1 MNNTPRNIVLQLGS
15 LIALYLSVSFLL
27 TLIFGLI
34 NLAFPIASD
43 NYWEI
48 ESAGESVRMGIAM
61 VIVFFPTYL
70 VLTRLVNKYR
80 RTESGIYQAIT
91 RWLVYLSLLVGG
103 LVMLGTLVIVIHTF
117 LNGDVTTRFFLKA
130 GAVLGVTGLAFYY
143 YLLDLRGYWV
153 ANESKSIMY
162 GSLAGVIV
170 LVIMVFGFMNI
181 ETPTEVREMK
191 LDEQQ
196 LNDLR
201 NIQWQIESY
210 LETSTTTPQ
219 SLTEAYMGDVEMVPT
234 APEGRADYSYA
245 VTANGFELCATFSQD
260 YTDPYANEFARPTM
274 VDSQLRIKQSE
285 NWNYKE
291 GRYCFERVV
300 Q

>member
-48 ESAGESVRMGIAM
+48 ESAGDAVRMGIAM

-210 LETSTTTPQ
+210 LEMSSTTPQ
-219 SLTEAYMGDVEMVPT
+219 SLTEAYRGDAEMVPT
-234 APEGRADYSYA
+234 APEGREDYSYE
-245 VTANGFELCATFSQD
+245 VTANGFELCATFSRD

-274 VDSQLRIKQSE
+274 VDPQLRIKQSE